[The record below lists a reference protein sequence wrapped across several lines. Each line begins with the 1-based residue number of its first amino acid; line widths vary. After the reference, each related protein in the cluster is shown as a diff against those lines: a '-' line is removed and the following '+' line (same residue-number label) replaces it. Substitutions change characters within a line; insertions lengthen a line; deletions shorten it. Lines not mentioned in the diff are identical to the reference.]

1 MPGATDKL
9 DAADWFRSLRSV
21 HGDRPQSL
29 KEAGPCSD
37 EDVTFALV
45 IMVAVGSLAAATAA
59 EPKEADKAK
68 NSPKELTVDL
78 GKGVKLE
85 MVLIPAGEF
94 LMGSPDSDK
103 DADSDEKP
111 QHRVRITK
119 PFYLGKYLV
128 TQEQWEAVMG
138 NNPSDFKGPKNPV
151 EQVSW
156 DDCQK
161 FPRQA
166 QREVGLCGRASSSCP
181 PRPNGNMPA
190 VRGARPILLWG
201 RWGQLGEYAWYR
213 RTRTARRILLARR
226 SRTPGGCTTCTG
238 TCGSGARIGSMTATM
253 RSRHWMIRLG
263 LQQARSACTAAVAG
277 VMIFGTAA
285 RRVAAA
291 AIRSSGKVT
300 KDSAYPKLRRT
311 SEPAPASPAP
321 APCSAASEVR
331 GPPGPPTLPLYYCL
345 GTRGVR
351 ATPSCMPCCG
361 ESSLHRLI
369 SCP

>member
-1 MPGATDKL
+1 M
-9 DAADWFRSLRSV
+9 FRR
-21 HGDRPQSL
+21 R
-29 KEAGPCSD
+29 
-37 EDVTFALV
+37 VTFALV

-59 EPKEADKAK
+59 EPKDVDKAK

-138 NNPSDFKGPKNPV
+138 NNSSDFKGPKNPV

-156 DDCQK
+156 EDCRS
-161 FPRQA
+161 FFVSSTRSRA
-166 QREVGLCGRASSSCP
+166 LREASSCCP
-181 PRPNGNMPA
+181 PRPNGNMLA
-190 VRGARPILLWG
+190 VPGARPDITLGTTGASLENMRGTRNLLLVGMAWHTYSRTFG
-201 RWGQLGEYAWYR
+201 R
-213 RTRTARRILLARR
+213 ARIRWVKR
-226 SRTPGGCTTCTG
+226 SRTPSGSMTCTG

-285 RRVAAA
+285 RRV
-291 AIRSSGKVT
+291 
-300 KDSAYPKLRRT
+300 RRRR
-311 SEPAPASPAP
+311 
-321 APCSAASEVR
+321 SEVQAR
-331 GPPGPPTLPLYYCL
+331 
-345 GTRGVR
+345 
-351 ATPSCMPCCG
+351 
-361 ESSLHRLI
+361 
-369 SCP
+369 